1 MCSMWKKKKQVHDER
16 PQLRMQGL
24 KKFAQHL
31 RVYIFRGLL
40 AIIPIFLSLL
50 ALQLLYVLIDKRVM
64 AFLGKF
70 FEVRQ
75 IPGLGILLVLV
86 CLYLIGM
93 AASNIAGRG
102 VFRVIEW
109 VGRGIPIIKDI
120 YRIGQQ
126 VSESLSHAEKK
137 KTFKKAVLV
146 DWNGKKLWTVAFVA
160 GQIKDEKTGEELLR
174 VFIPF
179 VPNPTSGFI
188 FMVRASE
195 TIDPGWTIEE
205 AIKMVVSA
213 AVISPEMIKK

>member
-1 MCSMWKKKKQVHDER
+1 MCSMWKKKKQFQGELAQR
-16 PQLRMQGL
+16 KMQGL

-40 AIIPIFLSLL
+40 AIIPIFLSFL

-160 GQIKDEKTGEELLR
+160 GSMTDERTGEELLR

-188 FMVRASE
+188 FIVKACE